1 MKRVTVIAG
10 IMFIFIFAILPV
22 LVGIIVETIAN
33 LITMDFISKA
43 IYAMLLVAII
53 CIFKKKVREMGGQN
67 KKPNGLN
74 WFALGFAIASFI
86 AILLK

>member
-22 LVGIIVETIAN
+22 LVGIIVEAIAN
-33 LITMDFISKA
+33 VITMDFISKV

-53 CIFKKKVREMGGQN
+53 CIFKK
-67 KKPNGLN
+67 
-74 WFALGFAIASFI
+74 
-86 AILLK
+86 

>member
-53 CIFKKKVREMGGQN
+53 CIFKK
-67 KKPNGLN
+67 
-74 WFALGFAIASFI
+74 
-86 AILLK
+86 

>member
-22 LVGIIVETIAN
+22 LVGIIVEAIAN

-43 IYAMLLVAII
+43 IYAMLLVVII
-53 CIFKKKVREMGGQN
+53 YIFKK
-67 KKPNGLN
+67 
-74 WFALGFAIASFI
+74 
-86 AILLK
+86 

>member
-22 LVGIIVETIAN
+22 LIGIIVEAIAN
-33 LITMDFISKA
+33 VITMDFISKV

-53 CIFKKKVREMGGQN
+53 CIFKK
-67 KKPNGLN
+67 
-74 WFALGFAIASFI
+74 
-86 AILLK
+86 